1 MAGGRIDLE
10 RTFTPVNLAV
20 MTISDSRD
28 ASTDTSGDLLA
39 ERIASAGHLLKA
51 RSVVGFDKAVIQAQV
66 RAWIDDAGIDVIVSN
81 GGTGLK
87 PREVAPEAFR
97 ELFDRELEGFI
108 VLWHLVSY
116 ETVGVS
122 TMQSRACAGITGE
135 TVIYVLPGS
144 NGACRDG
151 WDRLISLQIDSRQRP
166 CSILESLPGSRS
178 IAETAGLRRYRA
190 GVFEISELSRS
201 KSHGNRSHW

>member
-10 RTFTPVNLAV
+10 RAFTPVNLAV

-28 ASTDTSGDLLA
+28 ASSDSSGDLLA
-39 ERIASAGHLLKA
+39 ERIAGAGHALKA
-51 RSVVGFDKAVIQAQV
+51 RSVVGFDKTAIQAQA
-66 RAWIDDAGIDVIVSN
+66 RAWIGDAGIDIIVSN
-81 GGTGLK
+81 GGTGL
-87 PREVAPEAFR
+87 FR

-122 TMQSRACAGITGE
+122 TMQSRACAGIAGD

-151 WDRLISLQIDSRQRP
+151 WDKLISLQIDSRQRP
-166 CSILESLPGSRS
+166 CSILESLPRFQKH
-178 IAETAGLRRYRA
+178 R
-190 GVFEISELSRS
+190 
-201 KSHGNRSHW
+201 

>member
-1 MAGGRIDLE
+1 MAGGRIDPE
-10 RTFTPVNLAV
+10 RAFTPVNLAV
-20 MTISDSRD
+20 LTISDSRD
-28 ASTDTSGDLLA
+28 ASSDSSGDLLA
-39 ERIASAGHLLKA
+39 ERIAGAGHALKA
-51 RSVVGFDKAVIQAQV
+51 RSLVGFDKTAIQAQA
-66 RAWIDDAGIDVIVSN
+66 RAWIDDAGIDIIVSN

-87 PREVAPEAFR
+87 PRDVAPEAFR

-122 TMQSRACAGITGE
+122 TMQSRACAGIAGD

-151 WDRLISLQIDSRQRP
+151 WDKFISLQLDSRQRP
-166 CSILESLPGSRS
+166 CSILESLPRFQKH
-178 IAETAGLRRYRA
+178 R
-190 GVFEISELSRS
+190 
-201 KSHGNRSHW
+201 

>member
-1 MAGGRIDLE
+1 MAGGRIDPE
-10 RTFTPVNLAV
+10 RAFQSVNIAV

-28 ASTDTSGDLLA
+28 SSTNSSGELLA
-39 ERIASAGHLLKA
+39 ERIASAGHVLKA
-51 RSVVGFDKAVIQAQV
+51 RAVVGFDKAAIQAQA
-66 RAWIDDAGIDVIVSN
+66 RAWIDDPGIDIIVSN

-87 PREVAPEAFR
+87 PHEVTPEALR
-97 ELFDRELEGFI
+97 ELFDRELEGFM

-122 TMQSRACAGITGE
+122 TMQSRACAGIARN

-151 WDRLISLQIDSRQRP
+151 WDRLISLQIDSRYRP
-166 CSILESLPGSRS
+166 CSILEAIPR
-178 IAETAGLRRYRA
+178 
-190 GVFEISELSRS
+190 FQ
-201 KSHGNRSHW
+201 KH

>member
-1 MAGGRIDLE
+1 MAGGRIDPE
-10 RTFTPVNLAV
+10 RPFRPVNIAV
-20 MTISDSRD
+20 MTISESRD
-28 ASTDTSGDLLA
+28 SSTDSSGDLLA
-39 ERIASAGHLLKA
+39 ERIAAAGHVLKA
-51 RSVVGFDKAVIQAQV
+51 RALLGFDKAAIQRQA
-66 RAWIDDAGIDVIVSN
+66 RAWIDEPGIDVIVSN

-87 PREVAPEAFR
+87 PHEVAPEAFR

-122 TMQSRACAGITGE
+122 TMQSRACAGLAGS

-151 WDRLISLQIDSRQRP
+151 WDRLISLQIDSRHRP
-166 CSILESLPGSRS
+166 CSILEAIPRFG
-178 IAETAGLRRYRA
+178 
-190 GVFEISELSRS
+190 
-201 KSHGNRSHW
+201 KH